1 MNDRRLIP
9 YAVILSAKSG
19 DPIAMKTILAHYDG
33 LINFHSRCTL
43 FDEYG
48 TPHTVVDA
56 EIKERICVKIMD
68 RIIYD
73 FDPHR
78 LPNGEILE
86 E

>member
-1 MNDRRLIP
+1 MKDRKLIP

-33 LINFHSRCTL
+33 LINFYSRRTL
-43 FDEYG
+43 LEEYG
-48 TPHTVVDA
+48 HPHTVVDA
-56 EIKERICVKIMD
+56 EIKERICAKIMD

-73 FDPHR
+73 FDLHR

>member
-1 MNDRRLIP
+1 MKDRKLVP
-9 YAVILSAKSG
+9 YSVILSAKNG
-19 DPIAMKTILAHYDG
+19 DLIAMKTILAHYDG
-33 LINFHSRCTL
+33 LINFHSRRTL

-56 EIKERICVKIMD
+56 EIKERICAKIMD